1 MPKAE
6 ETGDISRKRSSPL
19 TVPEGETMASYDDET
34 ENKIAHYD
42 AVLNRFAQRVEEL
55 QDMMEQTNQRLEK
68 ILAQYAQTDFTKE
81 WQSTNFLH
89 EAEGERDT
97 DSTEQSDLDFCDV
110 LGLSEKQELAEEPTP
125 TESHLTDPTELDIYE
140 EPDFVEVDIP
150 EGFEEPERRDQAPH
164 RYQPCDHSAEYKK
177 VVEAVTAWLDRL
189 GATGKDAAL
198 DMSTFRGIISE
209 FPDIRVDFFRRL
221 PDFPP
226 PLACFLSHVHS
237 DHLAGL
243 ESFDGSFIYCSAA
256 TKAIL
261 LRLEKSSVRLNY
273 AKGILEDPG
282 LQTYKHLEKKLKP
295 LPLDTPITIE
305 LLPGRSLR
313 VTLLDANHC
322 VGAVMFL
329 FEGFGKAVLYT
340 GDIRCEPRFVTAIT
354 QNPNMVEY
362 SLGWKTL
369 DRIYLD
375 TSVLDDYPLQTKAE
389 GLRELFD
396 KLRHYPSD
404 TIFHFQAWTYGYKL
418 RVFES
423 LVTKPKD
430 NRWAAQ
436 THLAKEAPAL
446 VGFTCGNS
454 PHEGCLTSDETVRI
468 HSCEKGTGCSAMES
482 KPVVWIRPIVTHL
495 KDGRDVM
502 EVGLGGGGED
512 LTQATTLTPETILEI
527 LQLISDTLPPDL
539 CSNIHLAKT
548 VLSSGRDI
556 SLITDAEDLA
566 EDSVA
571 RLMRLLFRKL
581 ELMRDPIKQQD
592 GTPTSTSLP
601 NVIHFPYARHSSL
614 PELRDFVSAFKPKD
628 IIPCT
633 FDVDFW
639 LEKGWSIGGLFGDC
653 CSGDKFDY
661 DLVLGLKAI
670 DKATYLQDTKQHEQ
684 DSQETV
690 KSAPHGS
697 SPSTSPIELAQ
708 APDTANSVSHTSAL
722 GQKTVQAGS
731 EAGKPHKRDYDSFQG
746 EGADRDTAAGL
757 EDDSQTSAISDG
769 AYATRQNAFD
779 IAAGNMYDA
788 EWRTIDLISTTDNHT
803 SLDEELGHPCRLD

>member
-1 MPKAE
+1 
-6 ETGDISRKRSSPL
+6 
-19 TVPEGETMASYDDET
+19 
-34 ENKIAHYD
+34 
-42 AVLNRFAQRVEEL
+42 
-55 QDMMEQTNQRLEK
+55 
-68 ILAQYAQTDFTKE
+68 
-81 WQSTNFLH
+81 
-89 EAEGERDT
+89 
-97 DSTEQSDLDFCDV
+97 
-110 LGLSEKQELAEEPTP
+110 
-125 TESHLTDPTELDIYE
+125 
-140 EPDFVEVDIP
+140 
-150 EGFEEPERRDQAPH
+150 
-164 RYQPCDHSAEYKK
+164 
-177 VVEAVTAWLDRL
+177 
-189 GATGKDAAL
+189 
-198 DMSTFRGIISE
+198 MSTFRGIVSE

-243 ESFDGSFIYCSAA
+243 ETFDGAFIYCSAA

-295 LPLDTPITIE
+295 LPLDTPTTIE
-305 LLPGRSLR
+305 LLPGRSLQ

-354 QNPNMVEY
+354 QNPSMVEY

-389 GLRELFD
+389 GLRELFE
-396 KLRHYPSD
+396 KLRQYPPD
-404 TIFHFQAWTYGYKL
+404 TIFHFQAWTYGYEEVWVALSKALNSKIHVDRYKL

-430 NRWAAQ
+430 NRWATQ

-454 PHEGCLTSDETVRI
+454 PHQGCLTRDENVRI
-468 HSCEKGTGCSAMES
+468 HSCEKGMGCSVMEN
-482 KPVVWIRPIVTHL
+482 KPVVWIRPIVAHL

-527 LQLISDTLPPDL
+527 LQLISDTLPVDL
-539 CSNIHLAKT
+539 YPNIHLAKT
-548 VLSSGRDI
+548 ALSSGRDI
-556 SLITDAEDLA
+556 SLVADPDDLA

-571 RLMRLLFRKL
+571 RLIKSLFSKL
-581 ELMRDPIKQQD
+581 ESMRDPIKQQD
-592 GTPTSTSLP
+592 EPATSASLP

-614 PELRDFVSAFKPKD
+614 PELREFVSAFKPRD
-628 IIPCT
+628 VIPCT
-633 FDVDFW
+633 FDVDYW
-639 LEKGWSIGGLFGDC
+639 LEKGWSVGGLFGDC

-661 DLVLGLKAI
+661 DLILSLKAI
-670 DKATYLQDTKQHEQ
+670 DQAACPQDDKPEEQ

-690 KSAPHGS
+690 KSALREP
-697 SPSTSPIELAQ
+697 SPSTSAIELAPVSDSAILVSN
-708 APDTANSVSHTSAL
+708 APTTNQETVRITS
-722 GQKTVQAGS
+722 
-731 EAGKPHKRDYDSFQG
+731 EPGKSHKRDYDSFQ
-746 EGADRDTAAGL
+746 EGSGRGDAANP
-757 EDDSQTSAISDG
+757 EDESQTSAISEG
-769 AYATRQNAFD
+769 AYATRQNAFN
-779 IAAGNMYDA
+779 IAAGNMGNE
-788 EWRTIDLISTTDNHT
+788 EWRNISLISTTDNHT
-803 SLDEELGHPCRLD
+803 SLDEELGHPCHLD